1 MKIWKDEANM
11 KLIAITIAEI
21 LVRKPIITN
30 IANNVSALIEAQVKI
45 SGNGR
50 PIFLTKK

>member
-1 MKIWKDEANM
+1 M
-11 KLIAITIAEI
+11 IAEI

-50 PIFLTKK
+50 PIFLTNK